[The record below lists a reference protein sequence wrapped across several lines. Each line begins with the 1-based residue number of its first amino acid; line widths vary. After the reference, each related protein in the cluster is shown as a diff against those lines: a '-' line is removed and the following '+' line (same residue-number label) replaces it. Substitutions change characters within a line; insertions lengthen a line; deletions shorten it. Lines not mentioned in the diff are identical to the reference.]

1 MNRHILKHIHSNL
14 YLVVLGIYNEEEAA
28 ARRLSMNGVLDALGA
43 MQNKQLNLPI
53 YLQPVY
59 DKLPELRQGKS
70 AVPEHMARPAGNV
83 IRISNHLTTAMD
95 FGSIAMVAVG
105 LVRFFEPMHVLVER
119 ESWGFGIRGI
129 SKHFYSDHY
138 QLPTKSIETI
148 TGWDVFE
155 YVLPTRESLLLDR
168 LRDSSLCEKIKR
180 FYAFLSEIER
190 HRDAVVR
197 ALRSVESVTAIED
210 VSYMRFDKMQY
221 TFSFQMDLAKAELL
235 YRVFPPY
242 LQLRVANTNSFGNER
257 EESQAMI
264 CFFDVG
270 DEDDLQKLVQYSLPS
285 FFNNQAPT
293 EQSVKED

>member
-1 MNRHILKHIHSNL
+1 MNSHILKHIHSNL

-53 YLQPVY
+53 YLQPLY

-70 AVPEHMARPAGNV
+70 AVPEHTARPAGKV

-95 FGSIAMVAVG
+95 FGSSAVVVIG
-105 LVRFFEPMHVLVER
+105 LVRFFEPMQALVER

-168 LRDSSLCEKIKR
+168 LHDSSLCEKIKR

-197 ALRSVESVTAIED
+197 ALQSVESVTAVED
-210 VSYMRFDKMQY
+210 VSYMQFDKMQY

-235 YRVFPPY
+235 YRIFPPY
-242 LQLRVANTNSFGNER
+242 LQLRVANTTAFGSEQ
-257 EESQAMI
+257 EESQAMT

-270 DEDDLQKLVQYSLPS
+270 DEDYLQKLVQYSLPS
-285 FFNNQAPT
+285 FFNNQTPT
-293 EQSVKED
+293 E